1 MATKAPPEDKATAA
15 VAEDSASASK
25 TKATK
30 KVIKGN
36 LPYTQAPGVFKKTL
50 EGIITAGQPER
61 FTSNF
66 MDTVLGVSGGS
77 ARFVPPLLKKMGFL
91 TSDGTPTDLYAS
103 FRTEGL
109 RSAAAYTRLKNAFA
123 ELFQRNEFIH
133 KASESDVRDNIVA
146 ITGLTKSDAYVNY
159 IWSTFK
165 TVRDFVTGDPASQPR
180 AEPAATAHEASSHTL
195 VGSGPA
201 RIGLVNSINIVLP
214 ESTNINV
221 YNLIF
226 QSLRAN
232 LLS

>member
-1 MATKAPPEDKATAA
+1 MA
-15 VAEDSASASK
+15 VAA
-25 TKATK
+25 KAEAGAVDVAKGGKAAK

-36 LPYTQAPGVFKKTL
+36 LPYTPAPGVFKKTL

-66 MDTVLGVSGGS
+66 MDTMLGVTGGS
-77 ARFVPPLLKKMGFL
+77 SRYVPPLLKKMNFL
-91 TSDGTPTDLYAS
+91 TSDGTPTDLYTS
-103 FRTEGL
+103 FRTEGS
-109 RSAAAYTRLKNAFA
+109 RSSAAFAGLKNAFG

-133 KASESDVRDNIVA
+133 KANEPEVRDHIVA
-146 ITGLTKSDAYVNY
+146 ITGLTKNDTYVSY
-159 IWSTFK
+159 IWATFK
-165 TVRDFVTGDPASQPR
+165 VVRDFIIGDPIAASKPEV
-180 AEPAATAHEASSHTL
+180 ANSKDDASPAAVRVESATR
-195 VGSGPA
+195 V
-201 RIGLVNSINIVLP
+201 GLVNNINIVLP

>member
-1 MATKAPPEDKATAA
+1 MSFGETPMETAAAAQNSAPETNKVKAPRKA
-15 VAEDSASASK
+15 
-25 TKATK
+25 
-30 KVIKGN
+30 IKGN
-36 LPYTQAPGVFKKTL
+36 LPYTPAPGVFKKTL
-50 EGIITAGQPER
+50 EGVITAGQPER

-77 ARFVPPLLKKMGFL
+77 SRYVPPLLKKMGFL
-91 TSDGTPTDLYAS
+91 TSDGTPTDLYTS
-103 FRTEGL
+103 FRMEGS
-109 RSAAAYTRLKNAFA
+109 RSAAAYTGLKGAFS
-123 ELFQRNEFIH
+123 ELFQRNEFVH
-133 KASESDVRDNIVA
+133 KANEPEVRDNIVA

-165 TVRDFVTGDPASQPR
+165 VLRDFITGDHATQPK
-180 AEPAATAHEASSHTL
+180 AELTTATHESSL
-195 VGSGPA
+195 PSSVNSGSA